1 MANETKNEN
10 HRCCAAPDAS
20 RNNDSYADWDALMVT
35 EGDALAELAC
45 GKPASFPIIDVK
57 TMRCAEHKNEYRYAI
72 DPVVG
77 EGPLD
82 EDLEPPSDWFDP
94 WRSDSRE

>member
-20 RNNDSYADWDALMVT
+20 RNDSYAVWQELMVP
-35 EGDALAELAC
+35 EGDALASLAC
-45 GKPASFPIIDVK
+45 GKPASFPIIDAP
-57 TMRCAEHKNEYRYAI
+57 THRTLFWLCPEHKEEFRYAI

-77 EGPLD
+77 E
-82 EDLEPPSDWFDP
+82 ELEP
-94 WRSDSRE
+94 